1 MQSSTIQEE
10 NYMLYKGNKVEFIQL
25 VSYMGEIH
33 KKKAIIENQNYFMD
47 MISGRLSFPCSFE
60 CPAEDIIYIT
70 HKNVSSTTNEV
81 RERKALLKGLK
92 ELKKIFPYSYINLCL
107 YETLDKEGTSI
118 DLTEEDFIKL
128 YC

>member
-1 MQSSTIQEE
+1 
-10 NYMLYKGNKVEFIQL
+10 MLYKGIKVEFIQL

-70 HKNVSSTTNEV
+70 HKNIIGTGDEV
-81 RERKALLKGLK
+81 GERKALLKGLK
-92 ELKKIFPYSYINLCL
+92 ELKKIFPYSFINLCL
-107 YETLDKEGTSI
+107 DGALDIEGTSI
-118 DLTEEDFIKL
+118 DLTEEDFIKFYL
-128 YC
+128 QAQ